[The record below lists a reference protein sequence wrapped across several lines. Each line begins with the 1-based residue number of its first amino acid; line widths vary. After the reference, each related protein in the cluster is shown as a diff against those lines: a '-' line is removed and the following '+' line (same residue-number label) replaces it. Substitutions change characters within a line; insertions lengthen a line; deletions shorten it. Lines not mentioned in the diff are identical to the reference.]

1 MYSEMVGYKNK
12 NEDFFAQGA
21 LAAGEKRDFSVE

>member
-12 NEDFFAQGA
+12 NEDFFAQGRWRR
-21 LAAGEKRDFSVE
+21 GRRGTFR